1 MNNIENDM
9 NLREA
14 VNRREQH
21 LSPIDDELN
30 ERLMQRMVNLPAEKP
45 RYRLKVS
52 FAAAIVAAA
61 CMLLL
66 LILHKPQTEPPR
78 LMAHHAIC
86 AEEEMRYWQEMEAM
100 TTPERLAAHQQE
112 IKEKGAQLAAYIQQR
127 QIQPIIEENNEY

>member
-1 MNNIENDM
+1 MNNIENDI

-14 VNRREQH
+14 ISRREQH
-21 LSPIDDELN
+21 LSPVGDDLN
-30 ERLMQRMVNLPAEKP
+30 ERLMQRMMNLSTEKP

-52 FAAAIVAAA
+52 FAAAIAAAA
-61 CMLLL
+61 CILLL

-78 LMAHHAIC
+78 LLTRHAIF
-86 AEEEMRYWQEMEAM
+86 AEEEIRYWQEMETM

-112 IKEKGAQLAAYIQQR
+112 IMEKGEQLAAYIQQR

>member
-1 MNNIENDM
+1 MNNIENDI

-14 VNRREQH
+14 ISRREQH
-21 LSPIDDELN
+21 LSPVGDDQN
-30 ERLMQRMVNLPAEKP
+30 ERLMQRMMNLSTEKP
-45 RYRLKVS
+45 RNRLKVS
-52 FAAAIVAAA
+52 FAAAIAAAA

>member
-14 VNRREQH
+14 VSRREQH
-21 LSPIDDELN
+21 LSPIDDDLN
-30 ERLMQRMVNLPAEKP
+30 ERLMQRMVNLPIEKP

-52 FAAAIVAAA
+52 FAAAIAAAA

>member
-52 FAAAIVAAA
+52 FAAAIAAAA

-66 LILHKPQTEPPR
+66 
-78 LMAHHAIC
+78 
-86 AEEEMRYWQEMEAM
+86 AM